1 MNRLKVV
8 RAEKK
13 MTQFKLSVLTGIIQS
28 RLSYIENG
36 LIEPS
41 EDERKSNAEALGVKA
56 EEIWDRGINAKGE
69 EK

>member
-13 MTQFKLSVLTGIIQS
+13 MTQFKLSVFTGIIQS

-41 EDERKSNAEALGVKA
+41 EDDKKKIAEALGVKV
-56 EEIWDRGINAKGE
+56 EEIWDRGINAKVE

>member
-13 MTQFKLSVLTGIIQS
+13 LTQFKLSVLTGIIQS
-28 RLSYIENG
+28 KLSYIENG
-36 LIEPS
+36 LAELS
-41 EDERKSNAEALGVKA
+41 EDDKTKIAEALGVKV
-56 EEIWDRGINAKGE
+56 EEIWDRGINGKVE